1 MPDENE
7 LSSLMIKIS
16 SLLSKWRTLY
26 EKLDK
31 PISTTL
37 SEEIQRFLEELHTI
51 SLPKKKKP
59 KSKKQKD
66 LGFSSEELTAALQE
80 LQDLNPSANSSAKE
94 ANPLSHSTP
103 TSSRG
108 KRKHRLHEL
117 SQSIQAPKS
126 IQSTQ
131 ENFSQ
136 PILGSLNTFDGDD
149 LLKSLNS
156 FAPASSSQASCP
168 ALDFDL
174 SGLDQAST
182 QFSINPAQRAI
193 SQPAKLSYDDFF
205 ASLNNNVKAA
215 RDTTANV
222 APPRGDKLIRAFG
235 IKEDMNKK
243 GMQKIKKKS
252 VTVGLKGKGVY
263 QMEVCL
269 SFEFLWKLFF
279 LFFHEN
285 DLGLFFFCFLLFL
298 FLFSFVF

>member
-31 PISTTL
+31 PISDTL
-37 SEEIQRFLEELHTI
+37 TEQIQRFLEELHTV

-59 KSKKQKD
+59 KSKKHKD
-66 LGFSSEELTAALQE
+66 LAFSKEDLTAALQE
-80 LQDLNPSANSSAKE
+80 LQDLNPSSCKDS
-94 ANPLSHSTP
+94 NPLSHSTP

-126 IQSTQ
+126 TQ
-131 ENFSQ
+131 ENTSQ

-149 LLKSLNS
+149 LLKSLNA
-156 FAPASSSQASCP
+156 FAPASNSQLASCP

-182 QFSINPAQRAI
+182 QFSISPAQRAI
-193 SQPAKLSYDDFF
+193 SQPSKLSYDDFF

-215 RDTTANV
+215 RETAANV

-252 VTVGLKGKGVY
+252 VPIGLKGKGVY
-263 QMEVCL
+263 QMEVCW
-269 SFEFLWKLFF
+269 SFRILWQTWEF
-279 LFFHEN
+279 
-285 DLGLFFFCFLLFL
+285 
-298 FLFSFVF
+298 